1 MSRPRPSTGSEPGR
15 AQTCPCGHRRL
26 GCSTWVAM
34 NEQVVCPG
42 LPQSSGSLLFSEGTH
57 SRPQGTREATAE
69 STGAVHT
76 MHPRGPCERRLWP
89 AAGHAYPDPGRT
101 QKPAEAGGS
110 RKALPGSC
118 FTARCNAS
126 VATVKR
132 DEADGGRPV
141 SGGGTVLGRPG
152 PHARRLPS
160 APAPPAA
167 ASNSV
172 AHLRSTCREP
182 DRFQN

>member
-1 MSRPRPSTGSEPGR
+1 M
-15 AQTCPCGHRRL
+15 
-26 GCSTWVAM
+26 AM

-57 SRPQGTREATAE
+57 SCSQGTREATAE

-101 QKPAEAGGS
+101 QKPAEAGGG

-118 FTARCNAS
+118 STARCNAS

-152 PHARRLPS
+152 PHARGDFLPLQLLLLRLQTWSLIS
-160 APAPPAA
+160 A
-167 ASNSV
+167 
-172 AHLRSTCREP
+172 AHVGNWTVSRIN
-182 DRFQN
+182 F